1 MNEDEMKGKK
11 MKKMIM
17 KVKKRKEMSIQFK
30 WSFVI
35 LALAIV
41 PLLAVTIFLLDY
53 FGNVT
58 RTDSEQM
65 AQDAI
70 KMHSSQMDEWIQ
82 TKISAVQDLVA
93 QHPEFDFTNPTTI
106 FPVIKVLEESDS
118 EAEGYSVISKDG
130 MLTNMLDL
138 TADMANEDYFL
149 KAKETHAPVMGKMS
163 YLEQLDKYI
172 IPIVV
177 PIIAKDNQFSGG
189 IVFSI
194 TPEILSDMSKDIIM
208 AKTGYG
214 YVISSDGEY
223 YTYSDESRV
232 GKNITDYAEDP
243 AIQHAFDSILSNSAG
258 SETYIGEDGKK
269 VITYFKTI
277 PNTDLKLLITV
288 PEKEVFAK
296 VNSAQRTAVLFLLA
310 VMFVIIFIALYLTR
324 LIVKPITA
332 ISFTMKKVAEGYL
345 DERVAV
351 RSGDEI
357 GEMSQNINDMIETL
371 SGIVNKIDA
380 TVEEVTISSEGM
392 LNSAQQ
398 SSYTSVEIAT
408 VIQEVAQGMEE
419 QFRGSEQSARA
430 TEEMAIGL
438 QRIAESSV
446 AVSDQAETVSS
457 EVENGYL
464 EIQSTLE
471 QMTVISST
479 ANQTAEMIEKLTEQ
493 SAQIGHII
501 DVISEI
507 SNQTS
512 LLSLNASIEAARAG
526 EHGRG
531 FGVVANEVKKLSE
544 RTNSS
549 IVSIVELIGG
559 IQSSTISAADSMKKS
574 VEEIGDGMGK
584 MQNVG
589 VSFDHIRSSIR
600 EVSLQI
606 QDVSAINEQ
615 MSAGTEEITASV
627 ADMLGIARE
636 SAENAQAVA
645 MASAEQTEIM
655 KDVVTSAQSLNQ
667 VMSVLKEEIEK
678 FKK

>member
-11 MKKMIM
+11 MKKVIM

-93 QHPEFDFTNPTTI
+93 KHPEFDFTNPTTI

-243 AIQHAFDSILSNSAG
+243 AIQHAFDSILNNSAG

-310 VMFVIIFIALYLTR
+310 VLFVIIFIALYLTR

-574 VEEIGDGMGK
+574 VEEIEDGMGK

>member
-1 MNEDEMKGKK
+1 MNEDEMKGKGV
-11 MKKMIM
+11 KKLAM
-17 KVKKRKEMSIQFK
+17 KVTKRKSMSIQFK

-35 LALAIV
+35 LTLAIV
-41 PLLAVTIFLLDY
+41 PLLAATIFLLIY
-53 FGNVT
+53 FSNVT
-58 RTDSEQM
+58 RTDSEQL
-65 AQDAI
+65 AQNTI
-70 KMHSSQMDEWIQ
+70 EMHSSRMDEWVQ
-82 TKISAVQDLVA
+82 TKTSAVEDLIA
-93 QHPEFDFTNPTTI
+93 KHPEFDFNNPTSI
-106 FPVIKVLEESDS
+106 FPVIKILEESDS

-130 MLTNMLDL
+130 LLTNMLNL
-138 TADMANEDYFL
+138 TADMANQDYFL

-177 PIIAKDNQFSGG
+177 PIIDKDNQFNGG

-194 TPEILSDMSKDIIM
+194 TPEILSDMSKDISM
-208 AKTGYG
+208 AETGYG
-214 YVISSDGEY
+214 YVISSDGVY
-223 YTYSDESRV
+223 HTHPDDSRV
-232 GKNITDYAEDP
+232 GKNITEYAKEQ
-243 AIQHAFDSILSNSAG
+243 AIQKAVDTILSSGEG
-258 SETYIGEDGKK
+258 SETYKGENGEK

-277 PNTDLKLLITV
+277 PGTDLKLLVTV
-288 PEKEVFAK
+288 PEKEIFAK
-296 VNSAQRTAVLFLLA
+296 VNSAQRTVVLFALA
-310 VMFVIIFIALYLTR
+310 VILVIIFISLYLTR
-324 LIVKPITA
+324 RIVKPIKA
-332 ISFTMKKVAEGYL
+332 ISSTMKKVSEGYL
-345 DERVAV
+345 NERVAV
-351 RSGDEI
+351 QSGDEI
-357 GEMSQNINDMIETL
+357 GEMSQNINDMIQTL
-371 SGIVNKIDA
+371 SGIVNKIDGA
-380 TVEEVTISSEGM
+380 VEEVSTSSEEM
-392 LNSAQQ
+392 LNSAEQ
-398 SSYTSVEIAT
+398 SSYTSAEIAT
-408 VIQEVAQGMEE
+408 VIQEVAHGMEE

-446 AVSDQAETVSS
+446 SVSDQAETVSS
-457 EVENGYL
+457 EVESGYL
-464 EIQSTLE
+464 EIKSTLQ

-479 ANQTAEMIEKLTEQ
+479 ANQTAEMIQKLTEQ
-493 SAQIGHII
+493 SEQIGHIV

-531 FGVVANEVKKLSE
+531 FGVVANEVKKLAE

-559 IQSSTISAADSMKKS
+559 IQSSTISASDSMKKS
-574 VEEIGDGMGK
+574 IEEIGDGMGK

-627 ADMLGIARE
+627 ADMLGIAKE

-645 MASAEQTEIM
+645 MASEEQTEIM
-655 KDVVTSAQSLNQ
+655 KGVVASAQSLNQ
-667 VMSVLKEEIEK
+667 VMSVLKDEIEK